1 MRVND
6 LTSDGRTESGISQFL
21 FSDYSRSS
29 QTRVYSLTSDGRTEG
44 GKRKSK
50 FQSEWDALYTH
61 KSSCDL
67 EIPIFFRYSYWL
79 LLA

>member
-6 LTSDGRTESGISQFL
+6 LTSDGRTEGGISQFL
-21 FSDYSRSS
+21 FLDYSRSS

-50 FQSEWDALYTH
+50 FHSE
-61 KSSCDL
+61 
-67 EIPIFFRYSYWL
+67 
-79 LLA
+79 